1 MEEMKLENFD
11 FASKLDELRTILQ
24 DTKSSFSWTKLQEL
38 KVKFTITTPDFKIL
52 EQFYE
57 TNRIKSHELAA
68 ITDRVKESVKNAVVI
83 LVNTMNYTIDKYIPF
98 QNSITITRY
107 EEFITQKEEGSKRV
121 DEVIFIFNTQK
132 LTMKQCFAFLKW
144 WHLDEFAFSEHI
156 KLEISGTYRGRVR
169 KKTLISSLIEKQPL
183 SAISD
188 YLSSDDITS
197 ATQLLS
203 HKHYFN
209 VLKKYMFPKEFESNA
224 EITLD
229 IAKEGIVPQKRR
241 TVSVDGSKMKFH
253 QLVTE
258 TTPLTQYQKII
269 QQNQIVG
276 IYCSVKS
283 TNNSLLYLLI
293 DIDVPALLYSMF
305 PAQTV
310 WRLTLNIAKSISQ
323 TASSLGFPSF
333 KITYSGAK
341 GLHLLLK
348 VKNSGVIMDIEQQVN
363 LPELY
368 NYTLLPGLTTL
379 KKEKLSSLN
388 DKFKFT
394 KSLLQSLLLFTVY
407 RGNIEIPEEI
417 KRGLQIIHPYQ
428 LFRISPDAQ
437 NRLKILLDCSSMSKG
452 VFRLFSP
459 HPANKLVSIP
469 LSTDK
474 LSEKYKEYKTVREDA
489 KIENVMERFDSD
501 SDDLELFLHTPNIVT
516 RENFK
521 DLLRPDRLLPSFAVL
536 MRFGTI
542 YSMMRS
548 PQSFGFW
555 HRFFEVRSFYGFIES
570 KVFGYDRDDFENF
583 YVFINNMALR
593 LRIEN
598 RKYIMDLIT
607 KYLYEKKIS
616 FPLFKHE
623 LTTLYHIEFFFTI
636 KSDIFFRDNE
646 ENLLQLFKNE
656 MEFKNFLNIAQE
668 IFNIAVYTISRH
680 VILEDEKEFSK
691 SQRES
696 MNNLY
701 NEINSLTNLAKM
713 HLEDLKYD
721 DHSGGKE
728 EFLIKVIFFVSRL
741 YFASLIFVRT
751 FHSLLEKSQVIKKW
765 R

>member
-474 LSEKYKEYKTVREDA
+474 LSEKYKKC
-489 KIENVMERFDSD
+489 K
-501 SDDLELFLHTPNIVT
+501 
-516 RENFK
+516 
-521 DLLRPDRLLPSFAVL
+521 
-536 MRFGTI
+536 
-542 YSMMRS
+542 
-548 PQSFGFW
+548 
-555 HRFFEVRSFYGFIES
+555 
-570 KVFGYDRDDFENF
+570 
-583 YVFINNMALR
+583 
-593 LRIEN
+593 
-598 RKYIMDLIT
+598 
-607 KYLYEKKIS
+607 
-616 FPLFKHE
+616 
-623 LTTLYHIEFFFTI
+623 
-636 KSDIFFRDNE
+636 
-646 ENLLQLFKNE
+646 
-656 MEFKNFLNIAQE
+656 
-668 IFNIAVYTISRH
+668 
-680 VILEDEKEFSK
+680 
-691 SQRES
+691 
-696 MNNLY
+696 
-701 NEINSLTNLAKM
+701 
-713 HLEDLKYD
+713 
-721 DHSGGKE
+721 
-728 EFLIKVIFFVSRL
+728 
-741 YFASLIFVRT
+741 
-751 FHSLLEKSQVIKKW
+751 
-765 R
+765 

>member
-169 KKTLISSLIEKQPL
+169 KKTLISSLMEKQPL

-437 NRLKILLDCSSMSKG
+437 NRLKILLDCSSMSRG

-474 LSEKYKEYKTVREDA
+474 LSEKYNEYKTVREDA

-501 SDDLELFLHTPNIVT
+501 DLELFLHTPNIVT
-516 RENFK
+516 RKNFK

-542 YSMMRS
+542 YSMMRL
-548 PQSFGFW
+548 PASFNFW
-555 HRFFEVRSFYGFIES
+555 YRFFEVRSFYGFIES

-593 LRIEN
+593 LHIEN

-607 KYLYEKKIS
+607 KYLYEKRIS

-623 LTTLYHIEFFFTI
+623 LDTLYHIEFFFTI

-646 ENLLQLFKNE
+646 DSLLQLFKNE
-656 MEFKNFLNIAQE
+656 MEFNNFLNQAQE

-680 VILEDEKEFSK
+680 VILEDEKGFSK

-701 NEINSLTNLAKM
+701 NEITSLTNLAKM